1 MIVDIVVGVL
11 IAVLLLFFSSLE
23 LWYAP
28 DNSSLFKDFRAKL
41 MIILPLFLLSF
52 AIYYFFLS

>member
-1 MIVDIVVGVL
+1 MVVEIMIGVF

-28 DNSSLFKDFRAKL
+28 DNSSLFKNFRKKL

-52 AIYYFFLS
+52 VLYYLFLA

>member
-1 MIVDIVVGVL
+1 MDIVFGVL
-11 IAVLLLFFSSLE
+11 IAVLLLFFSTLE

-28 DNSSLFKDFRAKL
+28 DNSSLFKGFRTKL